1 VNILLKSYLP
11 VPFNFNTDFNHCRHP
26 GVETSQQSPTLAS
39 ISLELTIRQV
49 VQLYHYEL
57 N

>member
-1 VNILLKSYLP
+1 VNILLKLYLP
-11 VPFNFNTDFNHCRHP
+11 VPFNFNTDFNHCRYP